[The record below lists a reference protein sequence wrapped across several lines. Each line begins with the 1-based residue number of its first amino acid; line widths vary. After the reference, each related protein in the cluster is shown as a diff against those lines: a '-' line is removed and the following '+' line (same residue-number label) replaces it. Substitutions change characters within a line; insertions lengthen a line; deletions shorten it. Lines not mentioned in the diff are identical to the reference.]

1 MGPEYEAPG
10 KVPSKANTKMDKKGG
25 LPTWGSHRLQG
36 VCMTLASIV
45 AGTVGR
51 GLNKG

>member
-10 KVPSKANTKMDKKGG
+10 KVPSKANTKMG
-25 LPTWGSHRLQG
+25 LPTWGSHRLHG

-45 AGTVGR
+45 AGAVGEV
-51 GLNKG
+51 